1 MRFYNVGAKG
11 VKWKCEYKYGVYVYI
26 RSGRKDR
33 VFVENTHSFFVHDN
47 APSMDRDYHGS
58 TPLSNRYR
66 IAIDRERPDPH
77 NLFIQR
83 AGFCTRALLV
93 HVFVVRVL

>member
-1 MRFYNVGAKG
+1 MQKG
-11 VKWKCEYKYGVYVYI
+11 LNGNAGNKYGVYVYI

-33 VFVENTHSFFVHDN
+33 IRGENTYSFFVHDN

-66 IAIDRERPDPH
+66 TAIDRGRPDT
-77 NLFIQR
+77 LEFR
-83 AGFCTRALLV
+83 APGHDA
-93 HVFVVRVL
+93 H